1 MLRRSTIPI
10 INYCF
15 VVPIYR
21 TIIVFPWKSF
31 RQPVR
36 RLVPLCR
43 SCAVHD
49 ANDGRRPDLAPRT
62 AVLNFVSTGVCAW
75 SLFLPHR
82 PPYRVGSRATPR
94 ARPPVCRS
102 RSAEK
107 DGVSNGPTNKKKKII
122 VIIKT
127 KKPFKN
133 RSSFVGDTLREQIIS
148 VFFIRHSF
156 TPYQSWRSK
165 ISFFVRFSPNKEN
178 NSQFVLST
186 FSLTTRRRFFGPRLQ
201 RGMDPSSAFVVR
213 RPLQYRSPAT
223 SA

>member
-82 PPYRVGSRATPR
+82 PPYRIGSRATPR

-107 DGVSNGPTNKKKKII
+107 DGVSDGPTNKKKKKDYRNYKNEKTVQKPI
-122 VIIKT
+122 VVRWRHT
-127 KKPFKN
+127 ARADNF
-133 RSSFVGDTLREQIIS
+133 RFFHSTFVYTIS
-148 VFFIRHSF
+148 VLTF
-156 TPYQSWRSK
+156 
-165 ISFFVRFSPNKEN
+165 EN
-178 NSQFVLST
+178 LIFRP
-186 FSLTTRRRFFGPRLQ
+186 FLTK
-201 RGMDPSSAFVVR
+201 
-213 RPLQYRSPAT
+213 
-223 SA
+223 